1 MDNIHKILQTISGNS
16 QLFRDF
22 SFITKV
28 GYYSNL
34 LINNQNWPLSIQAK
48 LRKKA
53 VCKFSVF
60 SNESSDSYK
69 IITTHIY

>member
-34 LINNQNWPLSIQAK
+34 LINDQNLPLSIQAK
-48 LRKKA
+48 LRKKWFA
-53 VCKFSVF
+53 NFVF